1 MLGLRYSRP
10 GCIRA
15 AFGVTGARAGFQR
28 RQRSTPHRFKVLPVH
43 PSSRWGAAG
52 REGPCCML

>member
-1 MLGLRYSRP
+1 MLGLRYSQP

-43 PSSRWGAAG
+43 PTPRGAAG